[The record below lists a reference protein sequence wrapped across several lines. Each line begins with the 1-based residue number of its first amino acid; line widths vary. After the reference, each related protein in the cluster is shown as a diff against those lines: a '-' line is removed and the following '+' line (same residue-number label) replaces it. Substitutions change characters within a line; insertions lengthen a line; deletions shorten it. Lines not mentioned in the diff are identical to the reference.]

1 MIVAKLKSTK
11 QYSMIIKA
19 APRLEGI
26 ESYYFARK
34 LKEIASLNAAGME
47 VLNLGIGSP
56 DLLPDDKIISTLQT
70 QSLDQKNHGY
80 QSYSGIPALRRAI
93 CTWYQDWFSVS
104 LDYQT
109 EVLPLM
115 GSKEGIMHICMSFLS
130 AGDEVWVPNPGYPT
144 YATCSKIAGA
154 QVKYYDL
161 TNSNGWLPNLA
172 ELGKED
178 LKKMKILWLNY
189 PHMPTGA
196 TISKAHL
203 RELISFAKANEIL
216 LVYDNPYNFILNEN
230 PISILELEGAK
241 DVCIELSSMSK
252 AYNMA
257 GWRVGYLASNREIV
271 KTILKFKSNMDSG
284 MFKPVQL
291 ATIEAL
297 KMDQSWFDS
306 LNKVYQERRLIADKL
321 LQHVGCKPANY
332 GAGLFLWAEV
342 EDEELDGERLSDQLL
357 NDYGVFI
364 TPGFIFGRQGKNYLR
379 ISLCSEIAV
388 FENAIERIKNKV

>member
-1 MIVAKLKSTK
+1 
-11 QYSMIIKA
+11 
-19 APRLEGI
+19 
-26 ESYYFARK
+26 
-34 LKEIASLNAAGME
+34 
-47 VLNLGIGSP
+47 
-56 DLLPDDKIISTLQT
+56 
-70 QSLDQKNHGY
+70 
-80 QSYSGIPALRRAI
+80 
-93 CTWYQDWFSVS
+93 
-104 LDYQT
+104 
-109 EVLPLM
+109 
-115 GSKEGIMHICMSFLS
+115 
-130 AGDEVWVPNPGYPT
+130 
-144 YATCSKIAGA
+144 
-154 QVKYYDL
+154 
-161 TNSNGWLPNLA
+161 
-172 ELGKED
+172 
-178 LKKMKILWLNY
+178 MKVLWLNY